1 MTQIEIKEAIDQ
13 NNRIIEALFRPNEFT
28 LNNTVQKLLKENAEL
43 QKQCHHEFD
52 GGYCII
58 VIRRHPKIEDNSIY
72 DPLPAV

>member
-43 QKQCHHEFD
+43 QNSVIMNLMTVIVF
-52 GGYCII
+52 I
-58 VIRRHPKIEDNSIY
+58 VIRRHLKIEDNSIY

>member
-28 LNNTVQKLLKENAEL
+28 LNNTVQKLQKENAEL

-52 GGYCII
+52 DGYCIYCYKEA
-58 VIRRHPKIEDNSIY
+58 PEN
-72 DPLPAV
+72 

>member
-43 QKQCHHEFD
+43 QERCHHEFD
-52 GGYCII
+52 GGYCIYCYKEE
-58 VIRRHPKIEDNSIY
+58 PEN
-72 DPLPAV
+72 